1 MNRPVC
7 EQVPLTQHRALG
19 HDYYSLVFS
28 PFGAARHCRPGQ
40 FFHIRIPWTD
50 ILFRRAFSV
59 ASADADR
66 GDVEIILKVFGRGSL
81 ALSRLRPGDVVD
93 ILGPLGN
100 GFDEPPPEATVVMVA
115 GGVGFPP
122 LLYLTRYLID
132 QGRDPKSIHFFYGG
146 RTAADVIERDRISG
160 LGIGFYPVT
169 EDGSLG
175 ESGMVTT
182 PVEDFLIRRDPADIR
197 LYGCGPEGML
207 QATDG
212 LARNVGV
219 AGQLSLEAPMPCG
232 IGVCLGCV
240 VSLTGGGH
248 ARVCMEGP
256 VFDIGKVAL

>member
-7 EQVPLTQHRALG
+7 EQVPLSVHRELE
-19 HDYYSLVFS
+19 HDYHSLVFS
-28 PFGAARHCRPGQ
+28 PFTAAQHCRPGQ
-40 FFHIRIPWTD
+40 FFHIRIPGTD

-59 ASADADR
+59 ASAAPR
-66 GDVEIILKVFGRGSL
+66 RRDVEIILKVFGRGSR

-100 GFDEPPPEATVVMVA
+100 GFDDPPADTTVIMVA

-122 LLYLTRYLID
+122 LLYLAQHLLD
-132 QGRDPKSIHFFYGG
+132 QGRDPESIQFFYGG
-146 RTAADVIERDRISG
+146 RTAADIIERDRIVG
-160 LGIGFYPVT
+160 LGIGFHPVT

-175 ESGMVTT
+175 ETGMVTT
-182 PVEDFLIRRDPADIR
+182 PVGDFLAGHNPGSVY

-207 QATDG
+207 RATDG

-232 IGVCLGCV
+232 IGICLGCV
-240 VSLTGGGH
+240 VPLTEGGH
-248 ARVCMEGP
+248 ARVCREGP
-256 VFDIGKVAL
+256 VFAIGEVAL